1 MKCPKCGYLGY
12 ERVERCRNCGYE
24 FSLGSA
30 APTPELRLRDGDNTP
45 RPLDDLNLVDEQ
57 MARRAAPPDRT
68 PRTDADRI
76 ERADRSNPPAGSSG
90 LAELPLFGAPITD
103 DVPLITRPSPPRP
116 PLSVRRASLEVP
128 RVRSEQ
134 RPLLD
139 WPVDPANMPVPVVQP
154 LRAAQVEASPDA
166 SRPVYQEDAEP
177 ASLAARACAAAID
190 LALLAIVDL
199 VVVYF
204 TMKITGVTLAELAIL
219 PKAPLLVFLLVQNG
233 GYLVAFTATGQTLG
247 KLIAGVKVLA
257 DDSSAAPDVGRAVL
271 RTIVW
276 FVLAIPA
283 GLGFLSA
290 AYSSDGRG
298 IHDRFA
304 GTRVVRVGA

>member
-30 APTPELRLRDGDNTP
+30 VPTPELRLRDGNNTP
-45 RPLDDLNLVDEQ
+45 RPLDDLNLVDER
-57 MARRAAPPDRT
+57 MARRASPPGRIA
-68 PRTDADRI
+68 RTDADHI
-76 ERADRSNPPAGSSG
+76 ERSDGSSG
-90 LAELPLFGAPITD
+90 LAELPLFGEPITD
-103 DVPLITRPSPPRP
+103 DVPLITRASPPRQ
-116 PLSVRRASLEVP
+116 PLSVRRATQEVP

-139 WPVDPANMPVPVVQP
+139 WPADPAHMPPPVVVQP
-154 LRAAQVEASPDA
+154 PRVAQQVEQVPVARVHMPHDA
-166 SRPVYQEDAEP
+166 AEP

-190 LALLAIVDL
+190 LALLASVDVIVI
-199 VVVYF
+199 YF

-219 PKAPLLVFLLVQNG
+219 PKAPLVAFLLVQNG
-233 GYLVAFTATGQTLG
+233 GYLAAFTATGQTLG

-257 DDSSAAPDVGRAVL
+257 DDSATAPDVGRAVL

-276 FVLAIPA
+276 LVLAVPA

-298 IHDRFA
+298 FHDRFA
-304 GTRVVRVGA
+304 GTRVVRAGA